1 MKQKITV
8 VGLGYVGLPLARLF
22 ATKFPVVGFDINE
35 KRISDLKAGKDLTL
49 EIDEEMLRSVLLSE
63 NPFAREQMEE
73 YSNSPIDSFT
83 PSPIG
88 LYCSSNIADIQDAN
102 IYIITVPTPVDQNNK
117 PDLTPLYKA
126 GETVGKVLKRG
137 DVVIYESTVYP
148 GATEEECI
156 PVLEKIS
163 GLKFNVDFFA
173 GYSPE
178 RINPGDKEHT
188 VEKILKVTSGST
200 PEIGKLVD
208 DLYKSVITAGT
219 HLAPCIKVA
228 EAAKVIE
235 NSQRDIN
242 IAFVNELAK
251 IFNLMDINTHD
262 VLEAAGTKWNF
273 LPFKPGLVGGHCI
286 GVDPYYLAQKAQEL
300 GYNPEIILAGRRLND
315 SMGAYVASQV
325 VKTMI
330 KKDIPV
336 KDAEVLM
343 LGITFKENC
352 PDVRNTK
359 IVDVVA
365 ALKDFGMN
373 VTIYDPWANA
383 AEVQHEYGL
392 HIITELPPVIA
403 SETVIESAAKQSQSS
418 TQCHPEPV
426 EGSQSTHQPINPST
440 HQYDAIVLGVAHQEF
455 LELDLAALKKENA
468 VVYDVKCFLEVVDG
482 CL

>member
-1 MKQKITV
+1 MKQNIAII
-8 VGLGYVGLPLARLF
+8 GLGYVGLPLARLF
-22 ATKFPVVGFDINE
+22 ATKYPIVGFDINT
-35 KRISDLKAGKDLTL
+35 KRIAELNAGTDFTL
-49 EIDEEMLRSVLLSE
+49 EIEEDLLKSVLVNENPFLLSE
-63 NPFAREQMEE
+63 QVNKLTSEQECE
-73 YSNSPIDSFT
+73 STSSQVHKFT
-83 PSPIG
+83 SSQQTG
-88 LYCSSNIADIQDAN
+88 LYCSSNLNDIKNAN
-102 IYIITVPTPVDQNNK
+102 IYIVTVPTPVDGNNK

-126 GETVGKVLKRG
+126 SETVGKVLKKG
-137 DVVIYESTVYP
+137 DIVIYESTVYP

-163 GLKFNVDFFA
+163 GLKYNVDFFA

-200 PEIGKLVD
+200 PEIGKMVD
-208 DLYKSVITAGT
+208 DLYRSVIIAGT

-315 SMGAYVASQV
+315 SMGVYVASQV
-325 VKTMI
+325 VKAMI
-330 KKDIPV
+330 KKNIPV
-336 KDAEVLM
+336 QDAEVLM

-359 IVDVVA
+359 IVNVVA
-365 ALKDFGMN
+365 ALKEYGIK
-373 VTIYDPWANA
+373 VTIFDPWANP
-383 AEVQHEYGL
+383 AEVKHEYNL
-392 HIITELPPVIA
+392 EIITELP
-403 SETVIESAAKQSQSS
+403 SEK
-418 TQCHPEPV
+418 
-426 EGSQSTHQPINPST
+426 
-440 HQYDAIVLGVAHQEF
+440 YDAVVLGVAHAEF
-455 LELDLAALKKENA
+455 LNLDLRLNLKENA
-468 VVYDVKCFLEVVDG
+468 VVYDVKGVLEEVDG